1 MVLITEIEDRKIVKP
16 YLGGWRNKITGDK
29 YLNAASQTGPPPKNI
44 SWHDCCSIGVQTVE
58 TKDGTTQSSRNKITQ
73 MWRTNCNVSNAKDK
87 YMTAKCY
94 VTYDEIK
101 WRLDL
106 DGNARII
113 QKNYRVYRLLK
124 YLKKCARKYREIMNE
139 CKRYQEERI
148 IMYRKR
154 YEQELL
160 RKINP
165 RSRTDFDMLYELIE
179 RWRRDRTK
187 EINARYFKAT
197 QRAENCFVLEKTVK
211 MFNVLDKFKQS
222 IREEYKTRK
231 RVKFLRINSKSI
243 QWHGYKSKLIEMITL
258 KNQKARQYLSI
269 YDSLNQNNMTVD
281 DRLELLKMLKKSLQF
296 HICISAFDLIYLLDQ
311 EIMLL
316 SRGIQNL
323 SLEYLRKRI
332 LCDYLKFVAVS
343 ATCSCTNIN
352 RGFKKD
358 PQCEEFR
365 EPLEIKMIFCGSCRR
380 ILPYHRFSPHSG
392 LKKLTT
398 CASCTTLRE
407 RSYCQVN
414 YDPYIFILNHLRAE
428 EKRRRCFSA
437 LAFMMQPRDI
447 YHLVNNIWHG
457 HSIISKQLDIHL
469 LRLVRYN
476 NHVEWSPWN
485 CILLTE
491 EEVEIHYRINDLTK
505 VYSKALLH
513 QILLKHLTAK
523 NYFKRLSYF
532 DRRFR
537 ESSRFYVIQDRKD
550 YVPFTKGIDLEG
562 YEF

>member
-58 TKDGTTQSSRNKITQ
+58 TKDETTQSSRNKITQ
-73 MWRTNCNVSNAKDK
+73 MW
-87 YMTAKCY
+87 
-94 VTYDEIK
+94 
-101 WRLDL
+101 
-106 DGNARII
+106 
-113 QKNYRVYRLLK
+113 
-124 YLKKCARKYREIMNE
+124 
-139 CKRYQEERI
+139 
-148 IMYRKR
+148 RKR

-179 RWRRDRTK
+179 RWRRDRTN
-187 EINARYFKAT
+187 EINERYFKAT
-197 QRAENCFVLEKTVK
+197 QRAENCFLLEKTVK

-222 IREEYKTRK
+222 IREEYQTRK

-243 QWHGYKSKLIEMITL
+243 QWHGYKSKLIEMVTL
-258 KNQKARQYLSI
+258 KNQKAREYLSI
-269 YDSLNQNNMTVD
+269 YNSL
-281 DRLELLKMLKKSLQF
+281 S
-296 HICISAFDLIYLLDQ
+296 
-311 EIMLL
+311 
-316 SRGIQNL
+316 
-323 SLEYLRKRI
+323 
-332 LCDYLKFVAVS
+332 DYLKFVATS
-343 ATCSCTNIN
+343 ATCSCTNISK
-352 RGFKKD
+352 GFKKD

-365 EPLEIKMIFCGSCRR
+365 EPLEIEMIFCRGCRR
-380 ILPYHRFSPHSG
+380 ILPYNRFSPHSG

-398 CASCTTLRE
+398 CTSCTTLRE
-407 RSYCQVN
+407 RSYCHVN

-437 LAFMMQPRDI
+437 LAFMMQPRDV
-447 YHLVNNIWHG
+447 YHLINNIWHG
-457 HSIISKQLDIHL
+457 HSVISKQEDIHL
-469 LRLVRYN
+469 LRLARYN
-476 NHVEWSPWN
+476 NHIEWSPWN

-532 DRRFR
+532 DRKFR

-550 YVPFTKGIDLEG
+550 YVPFNKGIDLEG

>member
-58 TKDGTTQSSRNKITQ
+58 TKDETTQSSRNKITQ

-94 VTYDEIK
+94 VTYDEIQ

-124 YLKKCARKYREIMNE
+124 YLKKCARKYRKIMNE

-179 RWRRDRTK
+179 RWRRDRTN

-197 QRAENCFVLEKTVK
+197 QRAENCFLLEKTVK

-222 IREEYKTRK
+222 IREEYQTRK

-258 KNQKARQYLSI
+258 KNQKAREYLSI
-269 YDSLNQNNMTVD
+269 YDSLNKNNMTVD
-281 DRLELLKMLKKSLQF
+281 DRLELLQILKRSLKF

-332 LCDYLKFVAVS
+332 LYDYLKFVATS
-343 ATCSCTNIN
+343 ATCFCTNISK
-352 RGFKKD
+352 GFKKD

-365 EPLEIKMIFCGSCRR
+365 EPLEIEMIFCRGCRR

-392 LKKLTT
+392 LKKLTICT
-398 CASCTTLRE
+398 SCTTLRE
-407 RSYCQVN
+407 RSYRHVN

-428 EKRRRCFSA
+428 EKRKRCFSA
-437 LAFMMQPRDI
+437 LAFMMQPRDV
-447 YHLVNNIWHG
+447 YHLINNIWHR
-457 HSIISKQLDIHL
+457 HSAISKQNDIHQ

-476 NHVEWSPWN
+476 NHIEWSPWN

-491 EEVEIHYRINDLTK
+491 EEIEIHYRINDLTK

-523 NYFKRLSYF
+523 NYFK
-532 DRRFR
+532 
-537 ESSRFYVIQDRKD
+537 
-550 YVPFTKGIDLEG
+550 
-562 YEF
+562 